1 VPDQR
6 EPYPWKILIALVA
19 AGILGVLCLLP
30 YASSLLRGRLPPSPF
45 SASTLVLIQ
54 FVQSAVL
61 LIVATAIGLQ
71 LAESL
76 TVRPE
81 RRAQPGVE
89 GPLRSLTA
97 TTPAP

>member
-1 VPDQR
+1 MPDQR

-81 RRAQPGVE
+81 RRA
-89 GPLRSLTA
+89 
-97 TTPAP
+97 